1 MESNEL
7 SSYLYIC
14 IARPPPARSL
24 GDCRIWWVETSCHK
38 SSCFLC
44 LAWKILIGLV
54 FFILQFAMFKEY
66 SLSDC
71 RIWLVETSCHNSPHF
86 LCLAE
91 NPDGV
96 VFFTIQVSM
105 FKDSPSVSIGSLQ
118 LATKKTLFT
127 SPRDYCTP
135 SIFFVRPLDLI
146 SENDTH
152 NLPGYRDIFKAFR
165 LQFKLIIHVVT
176 LI

>member
-1 MESNEL
+1 MPRSTALLISDLCATFFHLLYLLSPYIFAWLGRSWPAWCSLFSN
-7 SSYLYIC
+7 SPCS
-14 IARPPPARSL
+14 RR
-24 GDCRIWWVETSCHK
+24 
-38 SSCFLC
+38 
-44 LAWKILIGLV
+44 
-54 FFILQFAMFKEY
+54 Y

-135 SIFFVRPLDLI
+135 SIFFVRPLVLI